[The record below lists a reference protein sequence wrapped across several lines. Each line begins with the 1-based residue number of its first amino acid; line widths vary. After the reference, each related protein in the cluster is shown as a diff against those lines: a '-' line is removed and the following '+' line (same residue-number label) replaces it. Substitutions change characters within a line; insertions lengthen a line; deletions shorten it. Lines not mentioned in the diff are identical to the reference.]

1 VGSLS
6 GILLIIALVIV
17 SGVIAYVGDI
27 VGRRMGR
34 KRLSLFGLRPRHT
47 VIAMSV
53 AAGMLITMMTLT
65 VAMTLSRDVKDGFLR
80 VAEMRRTQRET
91 LAELQELRDRLEGLQ
106 GERETAEDVLAE
118 RQTEVVEARGLLEE
132 ARGLLVAAGT
142 DLEAEQAE
150 LAGASAALDRAEDA
164 FARQAQLVANL
175 TRTEDELRRSIQN
188 FRAMAAGG
196 IAIQRAT
203 PILFGAGQP
212 LDVCLIDGRQP
223 VSEIR
228 AELDAFV
235 DHLDAGSRSA
245 GARPGTEG
253 ERAVIIRK
261 PVRDPETD
269 ALTWV
274 EADQVLEAVAE
285 RVHEGAGAVIVR
297 AFSVVN
303 THTGESVPIDF
314 ELFRNHLVFR
324 QGEQLAQTIIDGRLS
339 QASLM
344 NALVSLLREQVGE
357 QARSRNVMPR
367 LSHGDAH
374 QFGSPRGAVGE
385 IGYEE
390 LFEVIGELRAVGGTA
405 RVTVRAARDTWTVG
419 PLDVEMAVE
428 PLTSGPP
435 S

>member
-1 VGSLS
+1 VGSFS

-34 KRLSLFGLRPRHT
+34 KRLSLFGMRPRHT
-47 VIAMSV
+47 AIAMSV

-91 LAELQELRDRLEGLQ
+91 LAELQELRERLEGLQ
-106 GERETAEDVLAE
+106 GERETAEAVLAE
-118 RQTEVVEARGLLEE
+118 RQAEVVE

-150 LAGASAALDRAEDA
+150 LASASAALDRAEDA

-175 TRTEDELRRSIQN
+175 TRTEDELRRSVQN
-188 FRAMAAGG
+188 LRAMAAGG

-235 DHLDAGSRSA
+235 DYLDAGSRSA

-285 RVHEGAGAVIVR
+285 RVHEGAGGVIVR

-303 THTGESVPIDF
+303 THSGESVPIDF

-324 QGEQLAQTIIDGRLS
+324 QGEQLAETITDGRLS

-374 QFGSPRGAVGE
+374 QFGSTRGAVGE

-390 LFEVIGELRAVGGTA
+390 LFEVIGELRAVGGPA
-405 RVTVRAARDTWTVG
+405 RVTVRAARDTWTIG

-428 PLTSGPP
+428 PLT
-435 S
+435 

>member
-1 VGSLS
+1 MGRFS

-34 KRLSLFGLRPRHT
+34 KRLSLFGMRPRHT
-47 VIAMSV
+47 AIAMSV

-65 VAMTLSRDVKDGFLR
+65 VAMLLSRDVKDGFLR
-80 VAEMRRTQRET
+80 VDEMRRTQRQT
-91 LAELQELRDRLEGLQ
+91 LAELQGLRQRLGELQ
-106 GERETAEDVLAE
+106 GEREAAEAVLVE
-118 RQTEVVEARGLLEE
+118 RQAEVVEARGLLEE
-132 ARGLLVAAGT
+132 ARGLLVEAGT
-142 DLEAEQAE
+142 DLETEQAE
-150 LAGASAALDRAEDA
+150 LGSASAALDRAEDA
-164 FARQAQLVANL
+164 FARQAQLVGNL
-175 TRTEDELRRSIQN
+175 TRTEDELRRSVQSL
-188 FRAMAAGG
+188 RAMAAGG

-212 LDVCLIDGRQP
+212 LDVYVIDGQQP

-228 AELDAFV
+228 AGLETFV
-235 DHLDAGSRSA
+235 DHLDAGAQSA

-274 EADQVLEAVAE
+274 DTDQVLDAVAE

-303 THTGESVPIDF
+303 THAGESVPIDF

-324 QGEQLAQTIIDGRLS
+324 QGEQLAETIVDGRLS

-374 QFGSPRGAVGE
+374 QFGSTRGAVGE
-385 IGYEE
+385 IGYED
-390 LFEVIGELRAVGGTA
+390 LFEVIDELRAVGGPA
-405 RVTVRAARDTWTVG
+405 RVTVLAARDTWTIG
-419 PLDVEMAVE
+419 PLDVELVVE
-428 PLTSGPP
+428 PLTSRPQ

>member
-1 VGSLS
+1 MGSFS

-34 KRLSLFGLRPRHT
+34 KRLSLFGMRPRHT
-47 VIAMSV
+47 AIAMSV

-91 LAELQELRDRLEGLQ
+91 LAELQELRERLEGLQ
-106 GERETAEDVLAE
+106 GERETAEAVLAE
-118 RQTEVVEARGLLEE
+118 RQAEVVE

-142 DLEAEQAE
+142 DLETEQAE
-150 LAGASAALDRAEDA
+150 LASASAALDRAEDA

-175 TRTEDELRRSIQN
+175 TRTEDELRRSVQN
-188 FRAMAAGG
+188 LRAMAAGG

-235 DHLDAGSRSA
+235 DYLDAGSRSA

-285 RVHEGAGAVIVR
+285 RVHEGAGGVIVR

-303 THTGESVPIDF
+303 THSGESVPIDF

-324 QGEQLAQTIIDGRLS
+324 QGEQLAETITDGRLS

-374 QFGSPRGAVGE
+374 QFGSTRGAVGE

-405 RVTVRAARDTWTVG
+405 RVTVRAARDTWTIG

-428 PLTSGPP
+428 PLT
-435 S
+435 